1 MGRMETKDRIDIRLP
16 TVAKHVLQQAAAIS
30 HKSVTEF
37 LLHHGLKAAS
47 HTLAERQLFELNE
60 KDWKAFQ
67 AVLDR
72 PVKHQPRLKKLL
84 SENSILEP

>member
-1 MGRMETKDRIDIRLP
+1 MARIDTKERIDIRLP
-16 TVAKHVLQQAAAIS
+16 VVAKQLLQQAAAAS

-37 LLHHGLKAAS
+37 LLHHGLNAAS
-47 HTLAERQLFELNE
+47 RTLADRQLFALNA

-72 PVKHQPRLKKLL
+72 PVKSKPRLRKLL

>member
-1 MGRMETKDRIDIRLP
+1 MAKIETKARIDIRVP
-16 TVAKHVLQQAAAIS
+16 PVAKQLLQQAAAAS

-37 LLHHGLKAAS
+37 LLHHGLNAAS
-47 HTLAERQLFELNE
+47 RTLADRQLFELDA

-72 PVKHQPRLKKLL
+72 PVKSRARLKKLL
-84 SENSILEP
+84 SKKSILEQ

>member
-1 MGRMETKDRIDIRLP
+1 MR
-16 TVAKHVLQQAAAIS
+16 S
-30 HKSVTEF
+30 CEF
-37 LLHHGLKAAS
+37 LLQHGLNAAS
-47 HTLAERQLFELNE
+47 RTLADRQLFELNA

-72 PVKHQPRLKKLL
+72 PVKSKPRLRKLL

>member
-1 MGRMETKDRIDIRLP
+1 MSKMETKDRIDIRLP
-16 TVAKHVLQQAAAIS
+16 PVAKQVLQQAAAVS

-37 LLHHGLKAAS
+37 LLHHGLNAAS
-47 HTLAERQLFELNE
+47 RTLADRQLFELNE

-72 PVKHQPRLKKLL
+72 PVKRLSRLKKLL

>member
-1 MGRMETKDRIDIRLP
+1 MTRIHTKERIDIRLSV
-16 TVAKHVLQQAAAIS
+16 VAKQLLQQAAAAS

-37 LLHHGLKAAS
+37 LLHHGLNAAS
-47 HTLAERQLFELNE
+47 RTLADRHLFALNE

-72 PVKHQPRLKKLL
+72 PVKSKPRLRQLL
-84 SENSILEP
+84 SEKSILEP

>member
-1 MGRMETKDRIDIRLP
+1 MAKIAPKERLDIRLP
-16 TVAKHVLQQAAAIS
+16 VVAKQLLQQAAAAS

-37 LLHHGLKAAS
+37 LLHHGLNAAAR
-47 HTLAERQLFELNE
+47 TLADRQLFALNE

-67 AVLDR
+67 AVLNR
-72 PVKHQPRLKKLL
+72 PVKRKPRLKKLL